1 MSELFE
7 LLFKVLLAVLLS
19 SLIGFERELRQ
30 KGAGLRTHILVG
42 LGSTLIV
49 LTSLHLFDIYKDITV
64 IDPTR
69 MITGIITGIGFLCAG
84 TIIQAQSG
92 VRGLTT
98 AATLWIVSCVGIAV
112 GAGHYLAAVFVS
124 IIIFFVLI
132 PMRSVEYKLSKKFRS
147 KHLKQRRS

>member
-1 MSELFE
+1 MLDTLE
-7 LLFKVLLAVLLS
+7 LLFKIFLSVILS

-49 LTSLHLFDIYKDITV
+49 LTSLHLFDIYSKVTPV
-64 IDPTR
+64 DPTR

-84 TIIQAQSG
+84 TIIQAESR

-98 AATLWIVSCVGIAV
+98 AAALWIVSCVGIAV
-112 GAGHYLAAVFVS
+112 GAGHYLAAIIVAIVVFA
-124 IIIFFVLI
+124 VLNS
-132 PMRSVEYKLSKKFRS
+132 MRPLEYRLSKKFKRHTS
-147 KHLKQRRS
+147 KEGD